1 MFAYGEMDIGVKTS
15 GRMFYNVVQIR
26 FDTSL
31 YSQFIAL
38 QRAHVFIAGFRLK
51 LTCIS

>member
-1 MFAYGEMDIGVKTS
+1 MFADGGMDIGVKTS

-26 FDTSL
+26 LDTSL
-31 YSQFIAL
+31 YSQFTAL
-38 QRAHVFIAGFRLK
+38 QRAHVIISGFLLK